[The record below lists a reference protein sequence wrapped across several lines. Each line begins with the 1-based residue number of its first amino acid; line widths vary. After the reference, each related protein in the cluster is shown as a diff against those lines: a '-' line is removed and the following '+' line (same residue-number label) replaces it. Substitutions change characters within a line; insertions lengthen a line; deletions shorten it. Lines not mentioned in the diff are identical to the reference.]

1 MRARIYLVLFLLLV
15 VVTGSAYACSEA
27 MRVREVVV
35 LGCEVKDPAQV
46 VDLASIA
53 NEESVF
59 KLKFSEIEERINAD
73 PYFDVE
79 SIKYVFPDK
88 LRILVTERRASAVVN
103 NLDSIIVVDETGYV
117 LEIRQSLG
125 DLSLPVV
132 SGLRLTEGF
141 KVGSTLESSQPG
153 QLDAMHAILTQLH
166 SQNAIQLMSEIN
178 LDAISDLWMTTVSG
192 YEVRLGNF
200 ERMEDKVRWLRAV
213 EPILVSE
220 GYIGGTITVS
230 TGKNASFLQVGGDG
244 QAIDP
249 LDGADDKDDTDD
261 PTGTGEATDPVGTAD
276 PDDPDAPDDPG
287 DPADP
292 ADPDDPDDDPPQ
304 ADEP

>member
-59 KLKFSEIEERINAD
+59 KLKFKEIEERINAD

-88 LRILVTERRASAVVN
+88 LRISVSERRASAVVN

-117 LEIRQSLG
+117 LEVRQSLG

-132 SGLRLTEGF
+132 SGLRLTQGF
-141 KVGSTLESSQPG
+141 KVGSTLESAQPG

-200 ERMEDKVRWLRAV
+200 EKMEDKVRWLRAV

-244 QAIDP
+244 QAMDP
-249 LDGADDKDDTDD
+249 LDGTDD
-261 PTGTGEATDPVGTAD
+261 PTGDDEPADPVGTAN
-276 PDDPDAPDDPG
+276 PD

-292 ADPDDPDDDPPQ
+292 ADPDDPDDPDDPPQ
-304 ADEP
+304 TNQP